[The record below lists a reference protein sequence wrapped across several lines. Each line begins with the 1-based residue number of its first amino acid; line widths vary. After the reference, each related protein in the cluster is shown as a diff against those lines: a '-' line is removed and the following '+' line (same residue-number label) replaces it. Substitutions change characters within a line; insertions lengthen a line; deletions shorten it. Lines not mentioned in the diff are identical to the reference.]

1 MYMKKEKNSLT
12 RNKLGEIVYAG
23 TENASMQSITDYI
36 DTDYRSYSNYVIR
49 TRCCPSL
56 CDGLKTTSRKILH
69 TAFSGS
75 LKNGALKKLLNLSGE
90 TMNLALYNHGD
101 ASLNGGIVTLCQ
113 PHNFLL
119 NPLQSAGQVGSLRD
133 PNACA
138 SPRYLSIQLS
148 PYADIWHTD
157 MDLLKYLNEEGQQVE
172 PKYFLPIIPV
182 VLCNRQIGLAPGYR
196 FSNMSYSPIDI
207 IDACT
212 DILKQSS
219 SKKSRST
226 VARVIHPYI
235 RDIAPSQFELSE
247 SGQWINNGAYSINKT
262 RDTVDITDMPFDM
275 DYRTFEKLLNKY
287 IEAGKIKDWKNNSR
301 FGQINYHITFNR
313 GDLKKLCKTSDSH
326 IVTMFKMKRVVPDD
340 MLWVLDENNKV
351 KHFDCVNDL
360 VEYFVN
366 WRLTIYGE
374 RKSRLVKVLNER
386 LDKNNDLVKF
396 IELVCKGTLKIRNRS
411 KKDIEQDM
419 KSYKL
424 PVELISTAMSKC
436 TKEERD
442 ELLKQN
448 KALREQLKYIEATTT
463 TQMYLNDLKE
473 LRKQL
478 DKDF

>member
-1 MYMKKEKNSLT
+1 MKKEKNSLT
-12 RNKLGEIVYAG
+12 RNKLGEIVYSG
-23 TENASMQSITDYI
+23 TENASMQSITEYI
-36 DTDYRSYSNYVIR
+36 DTDYRGYSNYVIR

-148 PYADIWHTD
+148 QFADIWRTD

-172 PKYFLPIIPV
+172 PNYFLPIIPV

-196 FSNMSYSPIDI
+196 FSNMSYSPLDI
-207 IDACT
+207 IDACV
-212 DILKQSS
+212 DILKS
-219 SKKSRST
+219 SKRT
-226 VARVIHPYI
+226 AQCTRVIHPYI
-235 RDIAPSQFELSE
+235 RDIDPSRFEMCE
-247 SGQWINNGAYSINKT
+247 SGQWVNKGTFTVNKT
-262 RDTVDITDMPFDM
+262 KDTVDITDLPFDM

-287 IEAGKIKDWKNNSR
+287 VESGKIKDWKNNSR
-301 FGQINYHITFNR
+301 FGQINYHVIFNR

-326 IVTMFKMKRVVPDD
+326 IISMFKLNRTVPDD
-340 MLWVLDENNKV
+340 LLWVLDENNKV
-351 KHFDCVNDL
+351 KHFDTANDL

-366 WRLTIYGE
+366 WRLTVYDE

-386 LDKNNDLVKF
+386 LDRNNELVRF

-411 KKDIEQDM
+411 KKDIAQDM

-424 PVELISTAMSKC
+424 PIDLINTAMSKC
-436 TKEERD
+436 TQEERD

-448 KALREQLKYIEATTT
+448 KELREQLKYIQATTT

-473 LRKQL
+473 LRKTL
-478 DKDF
+478 DKEF